1 MPNASNARTQDAIG
15 ELARSMAAA
24 VPAAKPGKPVL
35 ALQDFHVTFVGGSQT
50 GPATV
55 EAQVVSQHGDNVH
68 VQARMRSSGGALLA
82 YAAGRLLATGD
93 FEPPQPP
100 KKRGVLGAL
109 WDVLDSLSA

>member
-1 MPNASNARTQDAIG
+1 MPHASNARTQDAIS

-24 VPAAKPGKPVL
+24 MPAAEAGKPVL
-35 ALQDFHVTFVGGSQT
+35 ALQDFHVTFVGGSQA

-55 EAQVVSQHGDNVH
+55 EARVVGQHDDNVH

-82 YAAGRLLATGD
+82 YAAGRLQATGD

-100 KKRGVLGAL
+100 KKRGALGAL
-109 WDVLDSLSA
+109 WEVLDSLSA